1 MLNQAKHRMQMINI
15 LLKLYK
21 DSESAR
27 VLGFKGG
34 TAAYLFYDLPRFS
47 VDLDFDL
54 LVETDKIKR
63 NELIKKMT
71 GIFQK
76 DFEIREQSDKRFTL
90 FWLLSYKKGDRQ
102 LKIEV
107 SKRKSD
113 SKFEDKPFYGVN
125 IPVMK
130 LQDAMANKLMAL
142 ADRKKFA
149 NRDVFDA
156 WYFLSK
162 LEAEEINYELIKE
175 RLGLMPKKLYQK
187 ILKRI
192 NKKRGESVLQG
203 MGELLT
209 EKQKSWVKN
218 KLLSELNQL
227 IRIHLD
233 SFLQRRILCKS

>member
-1 MLNQAKHRMQMINI
+1 NQKAHRMQMINI

-21 DSESAR
+21 DTEVAR

-54 LVETDKIKR
+54 LVEMDKIKR
-63 NELIKKMT
+63 DELINKMT
-71 GIFQK
+71 GIFKK

-107 SKRKSD
+107 SKRKSE
-113 SKFEDKPFYGVN
+113 SLFEDKPFYGVN
-125 IPVMK
+125 IPVMMLK
-130 LQDAMANKLMAL
+130 DTMANKLMAL
-142 ADRKKFA
+142 VDRRKFA

-162 LEAEEINYELIKE
+162 LEAEEINYDLIKE
-175 RLGLMPKKLYQK
+175 RLGLTPKQLYQK
-187 ILKRI
+187 MLKRI

-209 EKQKSWVKN
+209 EKQKIWAKN
-218 KLLSELNQL
+218 NLIKELSQL
-227 IRIHLD
+227 IKIHQDVL
-233 SFLQRRILCKS
+233 

>member
-1 MLNQAKHRMQMINI
+1 MLNQARHRMQMINI

-21 DSESAR
+21 DTSVAG

-34 TAAYLFYDLPRFS
+34 TAAFLFYDLPRFS

-54 LVETDKIKR
+54 LVDLDNSKR
-63 NELIKKMT
+63 EELIQKMT
-71 GIFQK
+71 VIFKK

-107 SKRKSD
+107 SKRKSE

-125 IPVMK
+125 IPVMR

-162 LEAEEINYELIKE
+162 LEAEEINYDLIKE
-175 RLGLMPKKLYQK
+175 RLGLTPKQLYQK
-187 ILKRI
+187 MLKRI

-209 EKQKSWVKN
+209 EKQKIWAKN
-218 KLLSELNQL
+218 NLIKELSQL
-227 IRIHLD
+227 IKIHQDVL
-233 SFLQRRILCKS
+233 

>member
-1 MLNQAKHRMQMINI
+1 MLNQARHRMQMINI

-21 DSESAR
+21 DTSVAG

-34 TAAYLFYDLPRFS
+34 TAAFLFYDLPRFS

-54 LVETDKIKR
+54 LVDLDNSKR
-63 NELIKKMT
+63 EELIQKMT
-71 GIFQK
+71 VIFKK
-76 DFEIREQSDKRFTL
+76 DFEIREQSDKRFT
-90 FWLLSYKKGDRQ
+90 RQ
-102 LKIEV
+102 IKFEV
-107 SKRKSD
+107 SKRKSE

-125 IPVMK
+125 IPVMR

-162 LEAEEINYELIKE
+162 LEAEEINYDLIKE
-175 RLGLMPKKLYQK
+175 RLGLTPKQLYQK
-187 ILKRI
+187 MLKRI

-209 EKQKSWVKN
+209 EKQKIWAKN
-218 KLLSELNQL
+218 NLIKELSQL
-227 IRIHLD
+227 IKIHQDVL
-233 SFLQRRILCKS
+233 

>member
-1 MLNQAKHRMQMINI
+1 MNLKMHRMQMINI

-21 DSESAR
+21 DTEVAR

-54 LVETDKIKR
+54 LVEMDKIKR
-63 NELIKKMT
+63 DELINKMT
-71 GIFQK
+71 GIFKK
-76 DFEIREQSDKRFTL
+76 DFEIRKQSDKRFTL
-90 FWLLSYKKGDRQ
+90 FWLLSYRKGDRQ

-107 SKRKSD
+107 SKRKSE
-113 SKFEDKPFYGVN
+113 SLFEDKPFYGIN
-125 IPVMK
+125 IPVMR

-162 LEAEEINYELIKE
+162 LEAEEINYQLIKE
-175 RLGLMPKKLYQK
+175 RLGLTPKKLYQK
-187 ILKRI
+187 MLKRI

-203 MGELLT
+203 MGELLD
-209 EKQKSWVKN
+209 EKQKIWAKN
-218 KLLSELNQL
+218 NLIKELSQL
-227 IRIHLD
+227 IKIHQDVL
-233 SFLQRRILCKS
+233 

>member
-1 MLNQAKHRMQMINI
+1 MQMINI

-21 DSESAR
+21 DTSVAG

-34 TAAYLFYDLPRFS
+34 TAAFLFYDLPRFS

-54 LVETDKIKR
+54 LVDLDNSKR
-63 NELIKKMT
+63 EELIQKMT
-71 GIFQK
+71 VIFKK
-76 DFEIREQSDKRFTL
+76 DFEIREQSDKRFT
-90 FWLLSYKKGDRQ
+90 RQ
-102 LKIEV
+102 IKFEV
-107 SKRKSD
+107 SKRKSE

-125 IPVMK
+125 IPVMR

-162 LEAEEINYELIKE
+162 LEAEEINYDLIKE
-175 RLGLMPKKLYQK
+175 RLGLTPKQLYQK
-187 ILKRI
+187 MLKRI

-203 MGELLT
+203 MGELLD
-209 EKQKSWVKN
+209 EKQKVWVKTN
-218 KLLSELNQL
+218 LVNELVEL
-227 IRIHLD
+227 VKIRGEV
-233 SFLQRRILCKS
+233 SV

>member
-1 MLNQAKHRMQMINI
+1 MNQKMHRMQMINI

-21 DSESAR
+21 DTSVAG

-34 TAAYLFYDLPRFS
+34 TAAFLFYDLPRFS

-54 LVETDKIKR
+54 LVDLDNSKR
-63 NELIKKMT
+63 EELIQKMT
-71 GIFQK
+71 VIFKK
-76 DFEIREQSDKRFTL
+76 DFEIREQSDKRFT
-90 FWLLSYKKGDRQ
+90 RQ
-102 LKIEV
+102 IKFEV
-107 SKRKSD
+107 SKRKSE

-125 IPVMK
+125 IPVMR

-162 LEAEEINYELIKE
+162 LEAEEINYDLIKE
-175 RLGLMPKKLYQK
+175 RLGLTPKQLYQK
-187 ILKRI
+187 MLKRI

-209 EKQKSWVKN
+209 EKQKIWAKN
-218 KLLSELNQL
+218 NLIKELSQL
-227 IRIHLD
+227 IKIHQDVL
-233 SFLQRRILCKS
+233 

>member
-1 MLNQAKHRMQMINI
+1 LNLKMHRMQMINI

-21 DSESAR
+21 DTSVAR

-34 TAAYLFYDLPRFS
+34 TAAFLFYDLPRFS

-54 LVETDKIKR
+54 LVEMNKIKR
-63 NELIKKMT
+63 DELINKMT
-71 GIFQK
+71 GIFKK

-107 SKRKSD
+107 SKRKSE
-113 SKFEDKPFYGVN
+113 SLFEDKPFYGIN
-125 IPVMK
+125 IPVMR

-162 LEAEEINYELIKE
+162 LEAEEINYQLIKE
-175 RLGLMPKKLYQK
+175 RLGLTPKQLYQK
-187 ILKRI
+187 MLKRI

-209 EKQKSWVKN
+209 EKQKIWAKENLVK
-218 KLLSELNQL
+218 ELKQL
-227 IRIHLD
+227 IKIQTGGL
-233 SFLQRRILCKS
+233 

>member
-1 MLNQAKHRMQMINI
+1 MNQARHRMQMINI

-21 DSESAR
+21 DTSVAG

-34 TAAYLFYDLPRFS
+34 TAAFLFYDLPRFS

-54 LVETDKIKR
+54 LVDLDNSKR
-63 NELIKKMT
+63 EELIQKMT
-71 GIFQK
+71 VIFKK
-76 DFEIREQSDKRFTL
+76 DFEIREQSDKRFT
-90 FWLLSYKKGDRQ
+90 RQ
-102 LKIEV
+102 IKFEV
-107 SKRKSD
+107 SKRKSE

-125 IPVMK
+125 IPVMR

-162 LEAEEINYELIKE
+162 LEAEEINYDLIKE
-175 RLGLMPKKLYQK
+175 RLGLTPKQLYQK
-187 ILKRI
+187 MLKRI

-209 EKQKSWVKN
+209 EKQKIWAKN
-218 KLLSELNQL
+218 NLIKELSQL
-227 IRIHLD
+227 IKIHQDVL
-233 SFLQRRILCKS
+233 

>member
-1 MLNQAKHRMQMINI
+1 MNQARHRMQMINI

-21 DSESAR
+21 DTSVAG

-34 TAAYLFYDLPRFS
+34 TAAFLFYDLPRFS

-54 LVETDKIKR
+54 LVDLDNSKR
-63 NELIKKMT
+63 EELIQKMT
-71 GIFQK
+71 VIFKK

-107 SKRKSD
+107 SKRKSE

-125 IPVMK
+125 IPVMR

-162 LEAEEINYELIKE
+162 LEAEEINYDLIKE
-175 RLGLMPKKLYQK
+175 RLGLTPKQLYQK
-187 ILKRI
+187 MLKRI

-209 EKQKSWVKN
+209 EKQKIWAKN
-218 KLLSELNQL
+218 NLIKELSQL
-227 IRIHLD
+227 IKIHQDVL
-233 SFLQRRILCKS
+233 

>member
-1 MLNQAKHRMQMINI
+1 MNQARHRMQMINI

-21 DSESAR
+21 DTSVAG

-34 TAAYLFYDLPRFS
+34 TAAFLFYDLPRFS

-54 LVETDKIKR
+54 LVDLDNSKR
-63 NELIKKMT
+63 EELIQKMT
-71 GIFQK
+71 VIFKK

-107 SKRKSD
+107 SKRKSE

-125 IPVMK
+125 IPVMR

-162 LEAEEINYELIKE
+162 LEAEEINYDLIKE
-175 RLGLMPKKLYQK
+175 KLGLTPKQLYQK
-187 ILKRI
+187 KRRECVAGNGGVI
-192 NKKRGESVLQG
+192 
-203 MGELLT
+203 
-209 EKQKSWVKN
+209 
-218 KLLSELNQL
+218 
-227 IRIHLD
+227 D
-233 SFLQRRILCKS
+233 